1 MLAVERCFD
10 SRKKKIILWVV
21 WVLVA
26 IALLGLAYWF
36 GSEVDWEDP
45 RDSGTDETRA
55 TVNLTIAFIFLAML
69 TAVGSFFSFYDTGEE
84 AHTFTYIRGG
94 FGKDFANLMSSL
106 EKTPNQLVEMDEIQL
121 KAIATEVLIKQAQEV
136 LEAEQRDVE
145 NFKGLHLPR
154 PGGGA
159 KPRSAHE
166 APRPLVG
173 GGGWGRR
180 SPAEAG
186 GARPRGGGGPPP
198 PPPRAGA

>member
-10 SRKKKIILWVV
+10 SRKKKIILGVV

-145 NFKGLHLPR
+145 NFKGLHLP
-154 PGGGA
+154 GW
-159 KPRSAHE
+159 KYEYPRDYERAHFSWRFDVMSRFGLTD
-166 APRPLVG
+166 PS
-173 GGGWGRR
+173 GWG
-180 SPAEAG
+180 PYFAEANKRLF
-186 GARPRGGGGPPP
+186 AK
-198 PPPRAGA
+198 A